1 MLLKPDKKILTV
13 RTSKSRFTSSL
24 GRFQRV
30 QMSKSGSL
38 SFPIPG
44 SWTTEKQL
52 PWMPARH
59 KHKKVTGSLGN
70 HNRAQ
75 VPVSLRICPNCTKS
89 CTGTGF
95 KQSEIWWVSRCQH
108 QSVLKTFYVS
118 VFVLRRNSIRTKG
131 ILPYISVCHR
141 RTDQRTEI
149 DCCLGHL
156 TDVIMCK
163 QNYMLGSMEVPS
175 SQS

>member
-1 MLLKPDKKILTV
+1 MLLKPDKKTLTV
-13 RTSKSRFTSSL
+13 RTSKSRFTSNL

-30 QMSKSGSL
+30 QISKSGSL

-52 PWMPARH
+52 PWMPALH

-95 KQSEIWWVSRCQH
+95 KQSEIWWVSLGANTKVSWRHFMCQF
-108 QSVLKTFYVS
+108 SCSEEIVS
-118 VFVLRRNSIRTKG
+118 TQKEF
-131 ILPYISVCHR
+131 
-141 RTDQRTEI
+141 
-149 DCCLGHL
+149 CL
-156 TDVIMCK
+156 T
-163 QNYMLGSMEVPS
+163 
-175 SQS
+175 SQSATEELIREQKLTVA